1 MVETGQVRFGSLAEV
16 QALAEALVALE
27 VEAGQVRFGSL
38 AEVWVLAE
46 VLVALELPQ
55 ALGADGLLVHL
66 VMSADQSPVMMSHR
80 RKGLRPPR
88 PRRARRL

>member
-1 MVETGQVRFGSLAEV
+1 VETGQARFGSLAEV
-16 QALAEALVALE
+16 QALAEALVAM
-27 VEAGQVRFGSL
+27 EAETGQVRFRSL
-38 AEVWVLAE
+38 AAVRALAE

-66 VMSADQSPVMMSHR
+66 VMSADQSPVMKSHR
-80 RKGLRPPR
+80 RRGLRPPR

>member
-1 MVETGQVRFGSLAEV
+1 VETGQVRFVSLAEV
-16 QALAEALVALE
+16 QALAEALVAME
-27 VEAGQVRFGSL
+27 VETEQVLFGSL
-38 AEVWVLAE
+38 VEVRALAE
-46 VLVALELPQ
+46 VLVALELPP
-55 ALGADGLLVHL
+55 ALGADGLLARL